1 MLDALRGYVQLA
13 SGLTEVTVAKAREA
27 VAALLTQGLD
37 LDNVPDVPG
46 KDSAVDAAKVAAS
59 QVQGLADELL
69 ETSKQNRELLT
80 GLVRTEVDRA
90 AGRLGFVREEEL
102 AAVRRH
108 VSRLETQLAEIR
120 AEVAAGGA
128 APAAA
133 APECCGHRP
142 PRRRAREEE
151 GRASPRRRHEPV
163 RVMPEPA
170 DVAPRLR

>member
-1 MLDALRGYVQLA
+1 VDGARDTAARRSEVASVLDALRGYVQLA
-13 SGLTEVTVAKAREA
+13 SGLTEVTVSKAREA

-46 KDSAVDAAKVAAS
+46 KDSAVDAAKVAAT

-108 VSRLETQLAEIR
+108 VSRLESQLLEIR
-120 AEVAAGGA
+120 AEVAAAGTAGTA
-128 APAAA
+128 APAAVRPETPPVKVKKKKVA
-133 APECCGHRP
+133 AT
-142 PRRRAREEE
+142 
-151 GRASPRRRHEPV
+151 PV
-163 RVMPEPA
+163 VEQA
-170 DVAPRLR
+170 E